1 MSLCLRCSK
10 PCAAT
15 SVFCDECRLLLN
27 YRLQQGE
34 SVVTAAPFEALP
46 LATTSSEREE
56 GGVSISDDPFGHITG
71 AHSTTDDSPAQP
83 VIYPNT
89 VEQAV
94 NKLNAAAHAIT
105 EVEQPTRRPLH
116 PSRLAPIY
124 DVSTDIQRES
134 TPCPTITKGG
144 RGNQKMPGRLRSLAD
159 RWSSLHDIDTDETAE
174 ADIWA
179 NHTDPLAR
187 RHLPSRA
194 EAERIEKDYL
204 RRSRV
209 RRLSPPALLHLRSRS
224 RIFFTIL
231 AAIALLVMA
240 ANALLISV
248 IFGQP
253 HPRALAPVG
262 LPTLAISPNR
272 ASIGQTVSLHV
283 ANFAPLTHVLLTHDI
298 EEAVQTSAASPL
310 LQVDTNGTASV
321 SFQIDGTWG
330 PGFHTIGAED
340 VITRYTASTT
350 LQITGAGPTRPSHL
364 LIDNTFLDMGADMQG
379 ANTIQSLVLHNS
391 GGGSILWTASSSE
404 PWLMVSPSTG
414 MFSSSQVI
422 FVAVERK
429 NLKPGDYTGKL
440 TISSNIG
447 APEHM
452 RVEMTVRPLP
462 ANAGPVLV
470 VSPALLSFVAIDGGP
485 SPASQPLTINNPGS
499 QTLNWSLSSN
509 TLSGSGSFFPTPGAK
524 TRWLSANQRSGVVSP
539 GSTSSIAIRIASE
552 DLLPGVYSGVLIFTA
567 RHGALD
573 SPQEVGVSL
582 TVLRRC
588 GLTTSVGNLS
598 FTAVSGQ
605 ANPANQALGLSGTSS
620 CSGRISWHAASTA
633 RWLTLTPA
641 RGQLNGTNGAA
652 TAVGVNIENLDP
664 GTYSSAI
671 AFSAGYSTQIVTIQ
685 LVVQSP
691 PARTAPILGIS
702 ASNLNFSNVQGQEN
716 PPGQVVTI
724 TNNGGGS
731 LYWHTTVNI
740 LGSSWL
746 GAAPSGGVV
755 VAGKT
760 GQVTINVDTS
770 QLIPGA
776 YMGQISLIGTDAHG
790 VAAAGSPQTIMVN
803 LLVQSPCILAQPS
816 SGALAFSAVLG
827 NPDPGPQ
834 PVTMTASGNCAWP
847 LSVHT
852 SISNSASWLNLALSP
867 NSITASGQAVTIQV
881 APSLAGLGP
890 GTYTAQV
897 SVTAM
902 DHSGMQAQASPQ
914 TFSVTLTVSEPCVLH
929 VLSPPPALSFTVEQG
944 QPAPP
949 AQNLSFSET
958 GGCAHPTSWKAMGD
972 TGSNSWLVLSST
984 TGTDSGN
991 NSTVSVSI
999 NTSNL
1004 APGTYSGQITLSAND
1019 SDGNALQGS
1028 PQTVS
1033 VTLVVT
1039 GS

>member
-56 GGVSISDDPFGHITG
+56 SGMSVSDNPFERITG
-71 AHSTTDDSPAQP
+71 AHSTIVDAPTQS
-83 VIYPNT
+83 VIYTNT

-105 EVEQPTRRPLH
+105 EVEQPTRRPPH

-134 TPCPTITKGG
+134 TPCPTITKDG
-144 RGNQKMPGRLRSLAD
+144 RGNQKMPGRERSLAD
-159 RWSSLHDIDTDETAE
+159 RWTSLLDIDTDETG
-174 ADIWA
+174 ADIWS

-204 RRSRV
+204 RRARP
-209 RRLSPPALLHLRSRS
+209 RRLSPPAILHLRSRS

-248 IFGQP
+248 IFVQP
-253 HPRALAPVG
+253 HPRALAPAG
-262 LPTLAISPNR
+262 LPTLIISPSR
-272 ASIGQTVSLHV
+272 ASIGQSVLLHV
-283 ANFAPLTHVLLTHDI
+283 ANFTPLTHILLTHDI
-298 EEAVQTSAASPL
+298 EEAVQTSTASPL
-310 LQVDTNGTASV
+310 LQVDPNGAASV
-321 SFQIDGTWG
+321 SFLVDDSWG

-340 VITRYTASTT
+340 VTTRYTASTT
-350 LQITGAGPTRPSHL
+350 LQIIGAGPTRPSHL
-364 LIDNTFLDMGADMQG
+364 LIDNIFLDMGADMQG

-391 GGGSILWTASSSE
+391 GGGSISWTASSRE

-414 MFSSSQVI
+414 MFSGSQVI

-429 NLKPGDYTGKL
+429 NLKPGDYKSRL

-447 APEHM
+447 APEHV

-485 SPASQPLTINNPGS
+485 APASQPLTINNPGS

-524 TRWLSANQRSGVVSP
+524 THWLSANQRSGVVSP
-539 GSTSSIAIRIASE
+539 GSTSSIAIRVDSE
-552 DLLPGVYSGVLIFTA
+552 DLLPGVYSGMLIFTA

-588 GLTTSVGNLS
+588 GLTTSMGNLS

-641 RGQLNGTNGAA
+641 RGQLNGTNGAV

-664 GTYSSAI
+664 GTYSSTV
-671 AFSAGYSTQIVTIQ
+671 AFSAGHSTQIVTVQ
-685 LVVQSP
+685 LVVQNL

-702 ASNLNFSNVQGQEN
+702 ASSLNFSNAQGQEN
-716 PPGQVVTI
+716 PPGQVATI
-724 TNNGGGS
+724 TNNGGGT

-746 GAAPSGGVV
+746 GASPSGGVV
-755 VAGKT
+755 VAGKI
-760 GQVTINVDTS
+760 GQITINVDTS
-770 QLIPGA
+770 QLIPGT
-776 YMGQISLIGTDAHG
+776 YMGQITLIGTDAHG
-790 VAAAGSPQTIMVN
+790 VAAAGSPQMIMVN

-827 NPDPGPQ
+827 NPDPGSQ

-852 SISNSASWLNLALSP
+852 NISNSASWLNLALSP
-867 NSITASGQAVTIQV
+867 GSITASGQPVTIQV

-890 GTYTAQV
+890 GSYSAQV

-902 DHSGMQAQASPQ
+902 DHSGTQVQASPQ
-914 TFSVTLTVSEPCVLH
+914 TFSVTLTVSEPCALH
-929 VLSPPPALSFTVEQG
+929 VLSSPTALSFTVAQG
-944 QPAPP
+944 QAAPP
-949 AQNLSFSET
+949 AQNLNFSET
-958 GGCAHPTSWKAMGD
+958 GGCAHPISWKAVGD

-991 NSTVSVSI
+991 NSTVSVSV
-999 NTSNL
+999 NMSNL

-1019 SDGNALQGS
+1019 SDGNALQSS

>member
-10 PCAAT
+10 PCAVT

-46 LATTSSEREE
+46 LAATSSAREE
-56 GGVSISDDPFGHITG
+56 SGMSVSDDPFERITG
-71 AHSTTDDSPAQP
+71 VHCITGDSPAHSVP
-83 VIYPNT
+83 YANT

-124 DVSTDIQRES
+124 DVSADIQRDS
-134 TPCPTITKGG
+134 TPCPTITKDG
-144 RGNQKMPGRLRSLAD
+144 RGNQQLPGRKGSLAD
-159 RWSSLHDIDTDETAE
+159 RWTSLHDIDTDETE
-174 ADIWA
+174 ANIWR

-194 EAERIEKDYL
+194 EAKRIEKDYL
-204 RRSRV
+204 RRTRA
-209 RRLSPPALLHLRSRS
+209 RRLSLPALLHLRFRS

-248 IFGQP
+248 IFVQP
-253 HPRALAPVG
+253 HPRALTPAG
-262 LPTLAISPNR
+262 LPTLIISPNR
-272 ASIGQTVSLHV
+272 ASIGQTVLLHI

-298 EEAVQTSAASPL
+298 EEAVQTSATSSL
-310 LQVDTNGTASV
+310 LQVDSNGAASV
-321 SFQIDGTWG
+321 SFLIDDSWG

-340 VITRYTASTT
+340 VTTRYTASTT

-391 GGGSILWTASSSE
+391 GGGSISWTASSSE

-414 MFSSSQVI
+414 MFSGSQVI

-429 NLKPGDYTGKL
+429 NLKPGDYKSRL
-440 TISSNIG
+440 TISSNVD
-447 APEHM
+447 APEHVD
-452 RVEMTVRPLP
+452 VEMTVRPLP

-485 SPASQPLTINNPGS
+485 APTSQTLRINNPGS

-509 TLSGSGSFFPTPGAK
+509 TLSGSGSFFSTPEAK
-524 TRWLSANQRSGVVSP
+524 THWLSANQRSGVVSP
-539 GSTSSIAIRIASE
+539 GSTSSIAIRIDSE
-552 DLLPGVYSGVLIFTA
+552 DLLPGVYSGMLIFTA

-605 ANPANQALGLSGTSS
+605 ANPASQALGLSGTSS

-633 RWLTLTPA
+633 RWLMLAPA
-641 RGQLNGTNGAA
+641 RGQLNGTNGAV
-652 TAVGVNIENLDP
+652 TAVGVKIENLDP
-664 GTYSSAI
+664 GTYSSTI
-671 AFSAGYSTQIVTIQ
+671 AFSAGHSTQIVTVQ

-691 PARTAPILGIS
+691 PTRTAPILGIS
-702 ASNLNFSNVQGQEN
+702 ASNLNFSNVQDQEN

-724 TNNGGGS
+724 TNNGGGP
-731 LYWHTTVNI
+731 LYWHTSVNI

-746 GAAPSGGVV
+746 GAAPSGGVI

-770 QLIPGA
+770 QLVPGA

-867 NSITASGQAVTIQV
+867 GSITASGQPVTIQV

-902 DHSGMQAQASPQ
+902 DHSGTQAQASPQ
-914 TFSVTLTVSEPCVLH
+914 RFSITLTVSEPCVLH
-929 VLSPPPALSFTVEQG
+929 VLSPPPALSFTAAQG

-958 GGCAHPTSWKAMGD
+958 GGCAHPISWKAVGD
-972 TGSNSWLVLSST
+972 TGSNIWLVLSST
-984 TGTDSGN
+984 TDTDSGN
-991 NSTVSVSI
+991 NSTVSVSV
-999 NTSNL
+999 NPSDL
-1004 APGTYSGQITLSAND
+1004 EPGTYSGQITLSAND
-1019 SDGNALQGS
+1019 SNGNALQGS
-1028 PQTVS
+1028 PQRVS

>member
-1 MSLCLRCSK
+1 
-10 PCAAT
+10 
-15 SVFCDECRLLLN
+15 LLLN

-56 GGVSISDDPFGHITG
+56 GGMSVSGDPFERITG
-71 AHSTTDDSPAQP
+71 AHSTTSDSPVQP
-83 VIYPNT
+83 VIHANT

-105 EVEQPTRRPLH
+105 EVEQPTRRPPH

-134 TPCPTITKGG
+134 TPCPTITKGE
-144 RGNQKMPGRLRSLAD
+144 RGNQKMPAGKRSLAN
-159 RWSSLHDIDTDETAE
+159 RWLPLHNIDTDETE

-179 NHTDPLAR
+179 DHTDPLAR

-204 RRSRV
+204 RRSRA
-209 RRLSPPALLHLRSRS
+209 RRLSPLALLHLRARS

-231 AAIALLVMA
+231 ATIALLVMA

-248 IFGQP
+248 IFVQP
-253 HPRALAPVG
+253 HPRTSAPTG
-262 LPTLAISPNR
+262 LPTLIISPNR
-272 ASIGQTVSLHV
+272 ASIGQTVLLHV
-283 ANFAPLTHVLLTHDI
+283 ANFTPLTHILLTHDI

-340 VITRYTASTT
+340 VTTRYTASTT

-391 GGGSILWTASSSE
+391 GGGSISWTASSSE

-414 MFSSSQVI
+414 IFSGSQDI

-440 TISSNIG
+440 TISSNVG
-447 APEHM
+447 ALEHI
-452 RVEMTVRPLP
+452 RVAMTVRPLP

-470 VSPALLSFVAIDGGP
+470 VSPALLSFVATDGGP
-485 SPASQPLTINNPGS
+485 APASQSLTINNPGS
-499 QTLNWSLSSN
+499 QILSWSLSSN
-509 TLSGSGSFFPTPGAK
+509 TLNGSSSFFPTPEAK
-524 TRWLSANQRSGVVSP
+524 TRWLGANQRSGVVFP
-539 GSTSSIAIRIASE
+539 GSTSSIAIRVDSV

-573 SPQEVGVSL
+573 SPQEVGISL

-605 ANPANQALGLSGTSS
+605 ANPANQALGLSATAS
-620 CSGRISWHAASTA
+620 CSGRVSWHAASKA

-641 RGQLNGTNGAA
+641 RGQLNGTNGAV
-652 TAVGVNIENLDP
+652 TAVGINIENLSP
-664 GTYSSAI
+664 GTYSSTI
-671 AFSAGYSTQIVTIQ
+671 VFSAGHSTQIVTVQ

-702 ASNLNFSNVQGQEN
+702 ASSLNFSNVQGQED

-724 TNNGGGS
+724 INNGGGS
-731 LYWHTTVNI
+731 LYWHTSVNI

-770 QLIPGA
+770 QLIPGT
-776 YMGQISLIGTDAHG
+776 YMGQITLIGTDTHG

-803 LLVQSPCILAQPS
+803 LLVQSPCILAQAS
-816 SGALAFSAVLG
+816 SGALAFRAVLG

-834 PVTMTASGNCAWP
+834 PVTITASGNCAWP
-847 LSVHT
+847 LSVHA
-852 SISNSASWLNLALSP
+852 SINNSSSWLNLALSP
-867 NSITASGQAVTIQV
+867 GSITASGQAVTIQV

-890 GTYTAQV
+890 GNYSAQV
-897 SVTAM
+897 SVTAI
-902 DHSGMQAQASPQ
+902 DSSGTQAQASPQ
-914 TFSVTLTVSEPCVLH
+914 TFSITLAVSEPCVLH
-929 VLSPPPALSFTVEQG
+929 ILSPPPALSFTVAQG

-958 GGCAHPTSWKAMGD
+958 GGCAPPISWKAVGD

-991 NSTVSVSI
+991 DSTVSVSV
-999 NTSNL
+999 NPSNL

-1019 SDGNALQGS
+1019 SDGNALQSS

-1039 GS
+1039 DS